1 MILSN
6 QLTQKKPE
14 RINLALGTNLTG
26 DQEKPASETEIP
38 SLTQSK
44 EEEQYVSSFLVE
56 ASEEEDKGERHQ
68 IVVFGIGEEEFAVDI
83 SLVKEVIELP
93 PITPIPQAPPYILGV
108 ANVRGNVHAI
118 LDLGVRLGLVEEDDE
133 TSKNQ
138 PFALVL
144 DHEEIKVAL
153 HIKQVPAAKQVFE
166 AEIERSSAAMTRS
179 QQEQP
184 YIEGIINQENR
195 MITLVNLIELT
206 NVSELEEDEGN
217 LL

>member
-1 MILSN
+1 M
-6 QLTQKKPE
+6 
-14 RINLALGTNLTG
+14 ALGTNLKG
-26 DQEKPASETEIP
+26 DQEKPTSNTENP
-38 SLTQSK
+38 SLASSQ

-68 IVVFGIGEEEFAVDI
+68 IVVFSIGEEEFAVDI
-83 SLVKEVIELP
+83 SLVKEVVEMP
-93 PITPIPQAPPYILGV
+93 PITPIPQAPSYVLGV

-118 LDLGVRLGLVEEDDE
+118 LDLGVRLGLVDENEEA
-133 TSKNQ
+133 SKNP

-153 HIKQVPAAKQVFE
+153 HIRQVPAAKQVFE

-206 NVSELEEDEGN
+206 KVSELEENEGN

>member
-1 MILSN
+1 M
-6 QLTQKKPE
+6 
-14 RINLALGTNLTG
+14 ALGSNLKG
-26 DQEKPASETEIP
+26 EKQNPASKTENLSIP
-38 SLTQSK
+38 QAQ

-68 IVVFGIGEEEFAVDI
+68 IVVFGIEDEEFAVDI
-83 SLVKEVIELP
+83 SLVKEVVEMP
-93 PITPIPQAPPYILGV
+93 PITPIPQSPDYVLGV

-118 LDLGVRLGLVEEDDE
+118 LDLGVRLGLHEPQSEQA
-133 TSKNQ
+133 NQ
-138 PFALVL
+138 PYALVL

-153 HIKQVPAAKQVFE
+153 NIYQVPAARQVFE
-166 AEIERSSAAMTRS
+166 SEIERSSAAMTRS

-195 MITLVNLIELT
+195 LITLVNLIELT
-206 NVSELEEDEGN
+206 KVSEMEENEGN

>member
-1 MILSN
+1 MAKETPTPKADHLSVPGA
-6 QLTQKKPE
+6 Q
-14 RINLALGTNLTG
+14 
-26 DQEKPASETEIP
+26 
-38 SLTQSK
+38 

-56 ASEEEDKGERHQ
+56 ATEEEDKGERHQ
-68 IVVFGIGEEEFAVDI
+68 LVVFGIGEDEFAVDI
-83 SLVKEVIELP
+83 RLVKEVVELP
-93 PITPIPQAPPYILGV
+93 PITPIPHAPPYVSGV

-118 LDLGVRLGLVEEDDE
+118 LNLGVRLGLLDEEKD

-153 HIKQVPAAKQVFE
+153 HIKQVPAAIQVFE
-166 AEIERSSAAMTRS
+166 ADIERSSAAMTRS

-195 MITLVNLIELT
+195 MITLVDLIELT
-206 NVSELEEDEGN
+206 KVSDTEEDEAN
-217 LL
+217 QL

>member
-1 MILSN
+1 M
-6 QLTQKKPE
+6 
-14 RINLALGTNLTG
+14 ALGTNLKR
-26 DQEKPASETEIP
+26 EKENPASKPENP
-38 SLTQSK
+38 SVPQAQ

-56 ASEEEDKGERHQ
+56 ATEEEDKGERHQ

-83 SLVKEVIELP
+83 NLVKEVVEMP
-93 PITPIPQAPPYILGV
+93 PITPIPQSPAYVLGV

-118 LDLGVRLGLVEEDDE
+118 LDLGVRLGLVDEDQE

-153 HIKQVPAAKQVFE
+153 YIQQVPGARQVFE
-166 AEIERSSAAMTRS
+166 ADIERSSAAMSRY

-206 NVSELEEDEGN
+206 NVTELEEGEGS

>member
-1 MILSN
+1 MAKETPTPKADHLSVPGA
-6 QLTQKKPE
+6 Q
-14 RINLALGTNLTG
+14 
-26 DQEKPASETEIP
+26 
-38 SLTQSK
+38 

-56 ASEEEDKGERHQ
+56 ATEEEDKGERHQ
-68 IVVFGIGEEEFAVDI
+68 LVVFGIGEDEFAVDI
-83 SLVKEVIELP
+83 RLVKEVVELP
-93 PITPIPQAPPYILGV
+93 PITPIPHAPPYVSGV

-118 LDLGVRLGLVEEDDE
+118 LNLGVRLGLLDEEKD

-153 HIKQVPAAKQVFE
+153 HIKQVPAAIQVFE
-166 AEIERSSAAMTRS
+166 ADIERSSAAMTRS

-206 NVSELEEDEGN
+206 KVSDTEEDEAN
-217 LL
+217 QL